1 MQSMRLSAPVFVG
14 GMEGKKDEYELCIE
28 LLPHVPKIPLAGP
41 GCAAARLPMADVREL
56 GFDEELVRF
65 ACYPFVAARV
75 MTAIASRSG
84 ADT

>member
-1 MQSMRLSAPVFVG
+1 MQSMRLSAAVFVG
-14 GMEGKKDEYELCIE
+14 GMEGKKDEYELCVE
-28 LLPHVPKIPLAGP
+28 LLPHVPKIPLAGR

-56 GFDEELVRF
+56 GFDEELVRS